1 MFRRLLLSGFV
12 AQTLFSVSAAHAQST
27 PSPSQWTQQEAST
40 QYVAPLSQTTQP
52 SYVPQSVALSGP
64 REIRNYREGDP
75 VPPGY
80 RPVERPRRGLVIA
93 GSVVLGTL
101 YFFSALAA
109 AVDADH
115 GNGELAP
122 LWVPGVGPF
131 IQMAKSESAT
141 AKVILAMDGLGQS
154 AGIFM
159 LVYGLA
165 SPKTV
170 LVRNDLAKTEVRV
183 APMAGRG
190 TTGLALTGTF

>member
-1 MFRRLLLSGFV
+1 MLPRFLLPCLVAVTLLSMKP
-12 AQTLFSVSAAHAQST
+12 AHAQRG

-40 QYVAPLSQTTQP
+40 QYTAPLSQTTQP

-64 REIRNYREGDP
+64 REIRSYREGDP

-80 RPVERPRRGLVIA
+80 RPVERTRKGLVIG
-93 GSVVLGTL
+93 GSVLFGTL

-115 GNGELAP
+115 GKGDLAA
-122 LWVPGVGPF
+122 LWAPGVGPF
-131 IQMAKSESAT
+131 IQMAQTESAT
-141 AKVILAMDGLGQS
+141 GKLFLAIDGLGQS
-154 AGIFM
+154 AGLFM
-159 LVYGLA
+159 LIYGIA

-183 APMAGRG
+183 APMTGRG